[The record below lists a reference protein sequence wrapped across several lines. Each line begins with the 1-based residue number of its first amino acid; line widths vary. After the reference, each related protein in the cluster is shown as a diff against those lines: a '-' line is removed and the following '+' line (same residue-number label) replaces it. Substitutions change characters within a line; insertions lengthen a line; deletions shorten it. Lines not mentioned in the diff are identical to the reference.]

1 MDLSEGMIDLP
12 AVLKKLRQHN
22 YLGNLLIEY
31 QGEEDSCMALK
42 RNVDEAQTLLEE
54 AGLAY

>member
-1 MDLSEGMIDLP
+1 M
-12 AVLKKLRQHN
+12 LKKLQQHN

-31 QGEEDSCMALK
+31 QGEEDPCMALK
-42 RNVDEAQTLLEE
+42 RNVDEAQTLLEA